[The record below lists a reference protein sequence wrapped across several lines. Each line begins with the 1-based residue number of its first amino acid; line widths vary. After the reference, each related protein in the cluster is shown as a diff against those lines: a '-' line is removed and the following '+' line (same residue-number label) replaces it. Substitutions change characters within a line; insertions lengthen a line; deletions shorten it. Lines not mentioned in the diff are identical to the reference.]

1 MTQLILCALMAFP
14 VGEKLTYKVK
24 YGPLTA
30 GTLALEVAGIEE
42 VAGESCYHLV
52 SYLVSN
58 PSYSSLFFLN
68 DMIESW
74 CRTSDFVT
82 LRTHKAVH
90 EGKYENDVTVDF
102 DYETRRASYS
112 DSTQCHV
119 YDDSRDML
127 SLWYYFRVVG
137 LTPGDEL
144 NTWSHVDKRNY
155 NVSVSVE
162 GEEHVSTR
170 AGEFDCLVITMNS
183 SGPAASGKIFL
194 SNDEQSLP
202 VIIRT
207 RLPLGSITASLVSVE
222 EGE

>member
-1 MTQLILCALMAFP
+1 MFNLVLCALMAFS

-30 GTLALEVAGIEE
+30 GSLTLEVAGIED

-52 SYLVSN
+52 SHLVSN

-90 EGKYENDVTVDF
+90 EGKYQNEVTVDF
-102 DYETRRASYS
+102 DYETRMASYS
-112 DSTQCHV
+112 DSTQCHIH
-119 YDDSRDML
+119 DDSRDML

-137 LTPGDEL
+137 LARGDEL
-144 NTWSHVDKRNY
+144 STWSHVDKRNY
-155 NVSVSVE
+155 DVSVSVE
-162 GEEHVSTR
+162 DEEYVSTR
-170 AGEFDCLVITMNS
+170 AGEFDCLVIAMNS

-194 SNDEQSLP
+194 SNAEQSLP

-207 RLPLGSITASLVSVE
+207 RLPLGSITASLVTVE
-222 EGE
+222 QNE